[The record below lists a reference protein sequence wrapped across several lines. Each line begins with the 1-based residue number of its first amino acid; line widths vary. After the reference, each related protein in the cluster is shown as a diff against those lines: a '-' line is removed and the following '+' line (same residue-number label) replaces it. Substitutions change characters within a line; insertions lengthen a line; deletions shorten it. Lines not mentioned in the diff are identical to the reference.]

1 MGSGDAVLR
10 SRPVT
15 NAPADPE
22 RDPAHP
28 GPEAAPPAKR
38 PNVVRRLY
46 DWVLSWAETPYGVLA
61 LFLIAVAESSF
72 FPIPPDV
79 LLIALA
85 LSIPTKAFRFAMWCT
100 IGSVLGGVLGYYLG
114 FALWHTVE
122 PLLIPS
128 VFSAEKF
135 AEVTGLYDEY
145 GIPVV
150 FAAGFTP
157 IPYKV
162 FTVAG
167 GVAQINV
174 IAFTLTSIVGRGA
187 RFYLVA
193 WVIRRYGALA
203 KDLIDKYFNVLTL
216 AFTILLIGMFLL
228 LKVFLH

>member
-1 MGSGDAVLR
+1 MLR

-15 NAPADPE
+15 DDPAHPE

-28 GPEAAPPAKR
+28 GAEAAAPAKR

-85 LSIPTKAFRFAMWCT
+85 LSVPTKAFRFAMWCT
-100 IGSVLGGVLGYYLG
+100 IGSVLGGMLGYYLG
-114 FALWHTVE
+114 FALWSTVE
-122 PLLIPS
+122 PLFIPT
-128 VFSAEKF
+128 VFTAEEF
-135 AEVTGLYDEY
+135 LWVTGLYNRY
-145 GIPVV
+145 GIEIV
-150 FAAGFTP
+150 FVAAFTP

-162 FTVAG
+162 ITIAG
-167 GVAQINV
+167 GVAQIDFL
-174 IAFTLTSIVGRGA
+174 AFTLTSVVGRGA

-193 WVIRRYGALA
+193 AVIHRYGALA
-203 KDLIDKYFNVLTL
+203 KELIDKYFNLLTL
-216 AFTILLIGMFLL
+216 AFTILLVGAFLL
-228 LKVFLH
+228 LKVVLH

>member
-1 MGSGDAVLR
+1 VVR
-10 SRPVT
+10 SRLVT
-15 NAPADPE
+15 DDAAHSE
-22 RDPAHP
+22 RDPAQP
-28 GPEAAPPAKR
+28 GAEATPTKR
-38 PNVVRRLY
+38 PNIVRRLY

-85 LSIPTKAFRFAMWCT
+85 LSVPTKAFRFAMWCT
-100 IGSVLGGVLGYYLG
+100 IGSVVGGVLGYYLG
-114 FALWHTVE
+114 FALWNSVE
-122 PLLIPS
+122 PLLIPK

-167 GVAQINV
+167 GVAHINF
-174 IAFTLTSIVGRGA
+174 IAFVLTSIVGRGA

-193 WVIRRYGALA
+193 AVIRRYGKQA
-203 KDLIDKYFNVLTL
+203 KELIDKYFNLLTL
-216 AFTILLIGMFLL
+216 AFTLLLVGMFLL
-228 LKVFLH
+228 LKVVLH

>member
-1 MGSGDAVLR
+1 
-10 SRPVT
+10 VT
-15 NAPADPE
+15 DAPADPK
-22 RDPAHP
+22 RDGAPS
-28 GPEAAPPAKR
+28 EAAAPTKR

-46 DWVLSWAETPYGVLA
+46 DWVLSWAETPYGTLA

-100 IGSVLGGVLGYYLG
+100 IGSVIGGMLGYYLG

-128 VFSAEKF
+128 VFSKEKF
-135 AEVTGLYDEY
+135 VWVTELYDTY
-145 GIPVV
+145 GIPIV
-150 FAAGFTP
+150 FVAAFTP

-162 FTVAG
+162 ITVAG
-167 GVAQINV
+167 GVAQINFV
-174 IAFTLTSIVGRGA
+174 AFTLTSIVGRGA
-187 RFYLVA
+187 RFFLVA
-193 WVIRRYGALA
+193 AVIHRYGPLA
-203 KDLIDKYFNVLTL
+203 RDFIDKYFNLVTL
-216 AFTILLIGMFLL
+216 AFTILLVGMFLL

>member
-1 MGSGDAVLR
+1 MTDDAAH
-10 SRPVT
+10 S
-15 NAPADPE
+15 E
-22 RDPAHP
+22 RDPTQP
-28 GPEAAPPAKR
+28 GAEAAPAKR
-38 PNVVRRLY
+38 PNIVRRLY

-85 LSIPTKAFRFAMWCT
+85 LSVPTKAFRFAMWCT
-100 IGSVLGGVLGYYLG
+100 IGSVVGGVLGYYLG
-114 FALWHTVE
+114 FALWNSVE
-122 PLLIPS
+122 PLLIPK

-167 GVAQINV
+167 GVAHINF
-174 IAFTLTSIVGRGA
+174 IAFVLTSIVGRGA

-193 WVIRRYGALA
+193 AVIRRYGKQA
-203 KDLIDKYFNVLTL
+203 KELIDKYFNLLTL
-216 AFTILLIGMFLL
+216 AFTLLLVGMFLL
-228 LKVFLH
+228 LKVVLH

>member
-1 MGSGDAVLR
+1 
-10 SRPVT
+10 VT
-15 NAPADPE
+15 DAPADPE
-22 RDPAHP
+22 RDGAPS
-28 GPEAAPPAKR
+28 EAAAPTKR

-46 DWVLSWAETPYGVLA
+46 DWVLSWAETPYGTLA

-72 FPIPPDV
+72 IPPDV

-85 LSIPTKAFRFAMWCT
+85 LSVPTRAFRFAMWCT

-187 RFYLVA
+187 RFFLVA
-193 WVIRRYGALA
+193 AVIRRYGTQA
-203 KDLIDKYFNVLTL
+203 KLLIDKYFNLLTL

>member
-1 MGSGDAVLR
+1 MLR

-15 NAPADPE
+15 
-22 RDPAHP
+22 
-28 GPEAAPPAKR
+28 AAPDDPKREGAPPAAAPAKR
-38 PNVVRRLY
+38 PHIVRRLY
-46 DWVLSWAETPYGVLA
+46 DWVLSWAESPYGTLA

-100 IGSVLGGVLGYYLG
+100 IGSVLGGVIGYYIG
-114 FALWHTVE
+114 WGLWQTVE
-122 PLLIPS
+122 PLLIPK

-135 AEVTGLYDEY
+135 AEVTGWYDEY
-145 GIPVV
+145 GIPIV
-150 FAAGFTP
+150 FIAGFSP

-167 GVAQINV
+167 GVAQINLL
-174 IAFTLTSIVGRGA
+174 AFTLTSIVARGA

-193 WVIRRYGALA
+193 LVIRHFGDQA
-203 KDLIDKYFNVLTL
+203 KAFIDKHFEWVTL
-216 AFTILLIGMFLL
+216 AFCVLLVGMFLL
-228 LKVFLH
+228 LKLFLQ

>member
-1 MGSGDAVLR
+1 MTDA
-10 SRPVT
+10 PVQ
-15 NAPADPE
+15 PE

-28 GPEAAPPAKR
+28 GPGAAAPAKR
-38 PNVVRRLY
+38 PNIVRRLY

-61 LFLIAVAESSF
+61 LFLLAVAESSF

-114 FALWHTVE
+114 FALWNTVE

-135 AEVTGLYDEY
+135 AKVTGLYDEY

-167 GVAQINV
+167 GVAKINV
-174 IAFTLTSIVGRGA
+174 VAFTLTSIVGRGA
-187 RFYLVA
+187 RFFLVA
-193 WVIRRYGALA
+193 AVIRRYGTLA
-203 KDLIDKYFNVLTL
+203 KELIDKYFNLLTL
-216 AFTILLIGMFLL
+216 AFTILLVGAFLL

>member
-1 MGSGDAVLR
+1 MLR

-15 NAPADPE
+15 AAPDNPE
-22 RDPAHP
+22 REGALPNT
-28 GPEAAPPAKR
+28 ETAAPAKR
-38 PNVVRRLY
+38 PHIVRRLY
-46 DWVLSWAETPYGVLA
+46 DWVLSWAESPYGTLA

-114 FALWHTVE
+114 YGLWHTVE
-122 PLLIPS
+122 PLLIPK

-135 AEVTGLYDEY
+135 AEVTALYDEY

-167 GVAQINV
+167 GVAQINLL
-174 IAFTLTSIVGRGA
+174 AFTLTSIVGRGA
-187 RFYLVA
+187 RFFLVA
-193 WVIRRYGALA
+193 WFIRRYGTVA
-203 KDLIDKYFNVLTL
+203 KDFIDKYFELVTL
-216 AFTILLIGMFLL
+216 AFTVLLVGMFVL
-228 LKVFLH
+228 LKVALH